1 MAAVNQIA
9 PPAPVAEAVSHNQV
23 GQKLGRKGQ
32 QTRERILSAML
43 ELLAEVDGPPVT
55 LTAVRLETIRTR
67 AGEQSA
73 LLIVP
78 SMAPGQERGMFK
90 RGGEVKVWISQGN
103 DPQPVKMQITLS
115 FGTGTLYLV
124 EHTAP
129 ATTTLVQS
137 TP

>member
-55 LTAVRLETIRTR
+55 LTAVAKEAKVRLPNLYLYFPDM
-67 AGEQSA
+67 GA
-73 LLIVP
+73 LLL
-78 SMAPGQERGMFK
+78 AALERVM
-90 RGGEVKVWISQGN
+90 V
-103 DPQPVKMQITLS
+103 
-115 FGTGTLYLV
+115 TG
-124 EHTAP
+124 
-129 ATTTLVQS
+129 
-137 TP
+137 